1 MKELLLRCR
10 KLGVFL
16 SEYSL
21 GNIKLRAE
29 QLVRDIDKYL
39 EDEEI
44 YK

>member
-10 KLGVFL
+10 KLAMFL

-21 GNIKLRAE
+21 GNVKLRAE
-29 QLVRDIDKYL
+29 QLIKDIDKFI

-44 YK
+44 YR